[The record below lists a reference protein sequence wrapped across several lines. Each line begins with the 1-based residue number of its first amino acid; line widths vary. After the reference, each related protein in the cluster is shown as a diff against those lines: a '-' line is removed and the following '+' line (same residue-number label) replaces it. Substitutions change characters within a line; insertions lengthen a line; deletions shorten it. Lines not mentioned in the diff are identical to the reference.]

1 MEIISGVMSMN
12 ITKLLTGGC
21 VVLAFWLWWVI
32 DDYGKLKGDHQLLI
46 KSFNEQIR
54 INQTY
59 QTRIKS
65 LHDIDVKH
73 TQELDNAKTE
83 ISRLRGLSERHP
95 ERVYIKANCPKS
107 EGITTSGMDDAITAR
122 PTDTA
127 IRNYWLLRER
137 IAESE
142 QMIKGLQEYIAVECI
157 RR

>member
-1 MEIISGVMSMN
+1 MN
-12 ITKLLTGGC
+12 ITKLLAGGC

-32 DDYGKLKGDHQLLI
+32 DDYGTLKANHKLLTS
-46 KSFNEQIR
+46 SFNEQVN
-54 INQTY
+54 INQDY
-59 QTRIKS
+59 QARIKS
-65 LHDIDVKH
+65 LHDLDVKH

-83 ISRLRGLSERHP
+83 ISRLRDFSERHP
-95 ERVYIKANCPKS
+95 ERVYIKAECPKS
-107 EGITTSGMDDAITAR
+107 EGATTSDVANATTAR

-137 IAESE
+137 IAQSE